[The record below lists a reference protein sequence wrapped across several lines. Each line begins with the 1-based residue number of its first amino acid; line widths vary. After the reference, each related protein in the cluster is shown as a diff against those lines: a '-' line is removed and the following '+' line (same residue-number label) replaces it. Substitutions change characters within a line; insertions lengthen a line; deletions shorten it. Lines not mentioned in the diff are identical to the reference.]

1 MIDKLFKIPKIIRMK
16 FSTKYYRWQF
26 RKKGITFGN
35 NMSIMGRISVIGQG
49 KIVIGDNFCM
59 TSGEHINPIS
69 ANMQASFFTDS
80 PNAQIQIGDNVG
92 MSSTR
97 IWIHNGLTVG
107 NNVKIGGGV
116 LLIDT
121 DCHPVDYL
129 VRRNSN
135 EGTCSSPIVIEDDV
149 WIGAQSIVLKGVT
162 IGARSIIGA
171 GSVVT
176 KSIPSDCIAA
186 GNPCK
191 ILKKMF

>member
-1 MIDKLFKIPKIIRMK
+1 
-16 FSTKYYRWQF
+16 
-26 RKKGITFGN
+26 
-35 NMSIMGRISVIGQG
+35 
-49 KIVIGDNFCM
+49 
-59 TSGEHINPIS
+59 
-69 ANMQASFFTDS
+69 
-80 PNAQIQIGDNVG
+80 

-97 IWIHNGLTVG
+97 IWIHEGLTIG

-129 VRRNSN
+129 VRRTSN
-135 EGTCSSPIVIEDDV
+135 EGTCYAPIVIEDDV
-149 WIGAQSIVLKGVT
+149 WIGAQSIILKGVT

-176 KSIPSDCIAA
+176 NSIPADCIAA

-191 ILKKMF
+191 VVKKLC